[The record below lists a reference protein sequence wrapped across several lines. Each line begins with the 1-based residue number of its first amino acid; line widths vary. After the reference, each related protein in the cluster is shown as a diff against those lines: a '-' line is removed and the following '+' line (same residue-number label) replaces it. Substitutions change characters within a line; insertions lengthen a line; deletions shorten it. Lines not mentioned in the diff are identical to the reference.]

1 MPFMRFKHLHFAD
14 FYDILYTEGKRNP
27 RKQNM
32 KEVIKMK
39 KEMMKLLKSYIEKY
53 NDIVADLEL
62 DEMFGIDIKYDKGKK
77 YVLSDVIY
85 DMASILNITVS
96 IDIKGYI
103 KIADFSKTLFHIG
116 SISVCGL
123 MSCELNL
130 ENTGDKTV
138 AHAPII
144 IETKGRFLTADR
156 MKMLEVKRQYTSLEF
171 RFIFNNSNARI
182 SKVSKTTYGKWC
194 EKNGLKYADKKVPQ
208 EWIEEIKQ
216 LCS

>member
-103 KIADFSKTLFHIG
+103 KIA
-116 SISVCGL
+116 
-123 MSCELNL
+123 E
-130 ENTGDKTV
+130 
-138 AHAPII
+138 
-144 IETKGRFLTADR
+144 
-156 MKMLEVKRQYTSLEF
+156 
-171 RFIFNNSNARI
+171 
-182 SKVSKTTYGKWC
+182 
-194 EKNGLKYADKKVPQ
+194 
-208 EWIEEIKQ
+208 
-216 LCS
+216 